1 LQRYSRDRGRRIVPT
16 SAAGRLVLHFEA
28 SSKPLSSRAV
38 ARQYFGTDGVR
49 GVVGE
54 TLTSDLVE
62 RLGKAA
68 AVWCGRGRVFV
79 GRDTRASGPELED
92 AFADGVAS
100 AGGTAVLAGVL
111 PTPAVALLGLDL
123 AAVISASHNP
133 PEYNGVKFFDRDGR
147 KLTDAAE
154 EEIEALLDAPAPGHG
169 EIDRVEVASDSYLEH
184 VLERFG
190 ADLTGLR
197 IAVDCANGA
206 YAGLAPQAFE
216 QLGAEVTAIGN
227 EPDGTN
233 INVGCG
239 ATDLR
244 ALAAVVREGSF
255 DLGIAFDGD
264 GDRMLAVDERGEPV
278 DGDQILAVLTL
289 DLGVETVAV
298 TTMTNLGF
306 HRLME
311 ERGIRVVVTD
321 VGDRYVLE
329 ALRREELLL
338 GGEQSG
344 HLIWLEGH
352 VTGDGLVAGL
362 LLCRALR
369 GRPLSDAIAVMPRFP
384 QVMQNLPRAARG
396 PLPEALLEAVE
407 DANAEL
413 DGEGRVLVRPS
424 GTEPVVRVL
433 AEAETAEAAQDLC
446 ARIAALV
453 THELG

>member
-1 LQRYSRDRGRRIVPT
+1 
-16 SAAGRLVLHFEA
+16 
-28 SSKPLSSRAV
+28 V
-38 ARQYFGTDGVR
+38 AREYFGTDGVR

-54 TLTSDLVE
+54 TLTADLVE
-62 RLGKAA
+62 RLGRAA
-68 AVWCGRGRVFV
+68 ATWCGRGRVFV

-92 AFADGVAS
+92 AFANGIAS
-100 AGGTAVLAGVL
+100 AGGSAVLAGVL

-154 EEIEALLDAPAPGHG
+154 EEIEALLDSPAPGGG
-169 EIDRVEVASDSYLEH
+169 EIDRVEVAADSYLEH

-190 ADLTGLR
+190 TDLGGLR

-227 EPDGTN
+227 DPDGTN

-239 ATDLR
+239 ATDLSLLAETVR
-244 ALAAVVREGSF
+244 AGGL

-278 DGDQILAVLTL
+278 DGDQILAVLVL
-289 DLGVETVAV
+289 DLGVDGVAV

-311 ERGIRVVVTD
+311 ERGTRVVVTD

-329 ALRREELLL
+329 ALRRDGLLL

-344 HLIWLEGH
+344 HLIWLDGH

-362 LLCRALR
+362 LLCRALG
-369 GRPLSDAIAVMPRFP
+369 GRKLSEAAAVMPRFP
-384 QVMQNLPRAARG
+384 QVMRNLPRAGRG
-396 PLPEALLEAVE
+396 PLPESLLAAVE
-407 DANAEL
+407 EVNAEL
-413 DGEGRVLVRPS
+413 DGTGRVLVRPS

-433 AEAETAEAAQDLC
+433 AEAETAGAAEDLC
-446 ARIAALV
+446 ATVADLV